1 MKKLTT
7 LLAGILLA
15 ISVFAE
21 NVTVTING
29 NKNFQVV
36 IDGKSYSAST
46 FSTTTVN
53 SRTLT
58 ITDLALGK
66 HSIQVYR
73 TTSTNRRTTVI
84 YSSNFTL
91 RANYDLKITVNGTSG
106 KVKIAETR
114 NNNASNPGNNSRT
127 AMSDASFNQI
137 YQTISR
143 KWSPGT
149 KYTEANNVFTTNTN
163 YFTTDQIGQIL
174 SLITTESNRLLL
186 AKKAYD
192 NVVDPANYT
201 QLYELFTT
209 QSNRD
214 ELAAYIRTSTPANG
228 TTRTAMSD
236 VNFNNLY
243 KSVNDQWSTTAKY
256 SAINNAFTTTT
267 NYFTVDQVG
276 KIVSLITSE
285 TSRLQL
291 VKNALDNVLT
301 PANYTDLYDL
311 FSIQANRSE
320 LDNYLRNNRYTT
332 TSTEPVSNTTRVA
345 MSDANFN
352 TLYKSVSDQWSS
364 NSKYTTINNAF
375 TTSTN
380 YFTVDQVG
388 KIVSLVTSETSRLPL
403 VKNALDNIVTPANY
417 SDLYDLFSS
426 EASRSD
432 LDLYLRNNGYTT
444 TSTAPVPNTARV
456 VMSEYVFNDLYRSV
470 NDQLSTSAKYNSVNN
485 AFSTSTNYF
494 NIYQVKQLVSLISS
508 EDSRLQL
515 VKNALDNIITPANYT
530 ELYDLF
536 KSQLIRSELDVYLR
550 NNGYTSTSTIPET
563 TNVTKSAM
571 TDATFNSLYQ
581 SIRSKYLPLGKFMAA
596 TDAFNI
602 STNYFTTSQVKQI
615 ISLLSSETNRLQ
627 LAKNAY
633 DNIVD
638 PANIALLYDLFTS
651 QASRD
656 ELDAYIR
663 NYK

>member
-58 ITDLALGK
+58 ITDLALGQ